1 MRILVV
7 EDDLAHSA
15 AVEKALDGTGHA
27 VHKVIDGTQAVRFLT
42 TDVVDLV
49 ILDWQMPKMSGFE
62 VLHWIR
68 AQLGA
73 QPPVLFLTSRVLE
86 TDIVLAL
93 EAGADEYVVKPFR
106 FHELAARVK
115 ALLRRSKIES
125 NGTDAI
131 RVGGYTLDL
140 CHRTLF
146 LGDTPIELTGKEF
159 ELVKLLFNNVGRTI
173 SRDMLTKLAW
183 GRELDVS
190 SRTVDT
196 HIYRIRHK
204 LSLGPQNGLRLTTV
218 YTHGY
223 RLDEVR

>member
-7 EDDLAHSA
+7 EDDPAHSA
-15 AVEKALDGTGHA
+15 AVEKALDGTGYA
-27 VHKVIDGTQAVRFLT
+27 LFNVIDGAQAVRFLT
-42 TDVVDLV
+42 TNVVDLV

-73 QPPVLFLTSRVLE
+73 QPPVLFLTSKVLE
-86 TDIVLAL
+86 VDIVLAL

-106 FHELAARVK
+106 LNELAARVK
-115 ALLRRSKIES
+115 ALLRRSKIDG

-131 RVGGYTLDL
+131 CIGGYTLDL
-140 CHRTLF
+140 NHRVLSF
-146 LGDTPIELTGKEF
+146 SDTPIDLTAKEF
-159 ELVKLLFNNVGRTI
+159 ELVALLFNNVGRTI
-173 SRDMLTKLAW
+173 SRDMLAKLAW
-183 GRELDVS
+183 GRELDIS
-190 SRTVDT
+190 SRTIDT

-204 LSLGPQNGLRLTTV
+204 LSLSSGSGLRLTTV